1 MFWHFNK
8 HNYSTSLQYT
18 NDTWAVLPSLLRITN
33 TATNAFNKHMQR
45 ILEYKLLEVKFLK
58 QRNLSFNIHKLPL
71 KMYLQQVYKMF
82 ANITNNLFN

>member
-8 HNYSTSLQYT
+8 HNYSASLQYT
-18 NDTWAVLPSLLRITN
+18 NDTWAVLPSLLKITN
-33 TATNAFNKHMQR
+33 TATNAFNKHIQK

-58 QRNLSFNIHKLPL
+58 QRNLNFTIHKLPL
-71 KMYLQQVYKMF
+71 KMYLQQVYKMS